1 MNGSFLTPALIFII
15 AQKDY
20 SVYKTENVP
29 EILEEKEV
37 LTREVKEATLSDMKM
52 ESVKEKMIEEGTFV
66 TQGIVKEP
74 DRLYGSI
81 EFTTPEGRNM
91 EIAIQ
96 DAHVDIVKK
105 RAGKK
110 IKIYM
115 LKNGLYAYSK
125 RQLFNL

>member
-1 MNGSFLTPALIFII
+1 
-15 AQKDY
+15 
-20 SVYKTENVP
+20 
-29 EILEEKEV
+29 
-37 LTREVKEATLSDMKM
+37 
-52 ESVKEKMIEEGTFV
+52 MIEEGTFV